1 MTTSFK
7 IRKFFVITTKN
18 SLLNTLSKQVLLK
31 TLNSISTSEH
41 HIKFTTCSSRL
52 KDVYLRKFMIQG
64 FERSTW
70 ATVNLVAVSKIIIAV
85 VSPINVA

>member
-1 MTTSFK
+1 
-7 IRKFFVITTKN
+7 
-18 SLLNTLSKQVLLK
+18 
-31 TLNSISTSEH
+31 
-41 HIKFTTCSSRL
+41 
-52 KDVYLRKFMIQG
+52 MIQG